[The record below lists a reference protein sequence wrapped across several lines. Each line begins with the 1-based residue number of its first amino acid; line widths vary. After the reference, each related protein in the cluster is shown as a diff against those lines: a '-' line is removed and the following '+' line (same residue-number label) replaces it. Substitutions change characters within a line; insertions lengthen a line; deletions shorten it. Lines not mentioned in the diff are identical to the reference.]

1 MANILVT
8 GGAGYVGS
16 VCTAELLRTGH
27 SVTVVD
33 DLSTG
38 FPEAVP
44 DGASFF
50 EVDIG
55 NADQMKL
62 VLSSKFDVVFHFA
75 ARTAISESVYNPG
88 EYFHCNVEAGIKMLE
103 ALRRASVNRFVF
115 SSSAAVYGILTDVP
129 IDEDSPKHPV
139 NPYGETK
146 LMFERILEWYARAYR
161 WSVVAFRYFN
171 AAGATLDRGE
181 RHDPETHVIPLLLEA
196 AADDKKI
203 FTIFGDDYD
212 TPDGTCVR
220 DYVHV
225 LDIASAH
232 VRALQRMDEPGMR
245 VFNIGVGK
253 SYSIKEIC
261 QAAKKLT
268 RRPISIQVGERRA
281 GDPPVLCASPQRI
294 LRELN
299 WSTRHSSLEEIISS
313 AWEWKQRQ
321 LHLLPASP
329 RLK

>member
-8 GGAGYVGS
+8 GGAGYIGS
-16 VCTAELLRTGH
+16 VCAAELLRMGH
-27 SVTVVD
+27 LVTIVD

-38 FPEAVP
+38 FKDAVP
-44 DGASFF
+44 DGASFV

-55 NADQMKL
+55 DADKLKL

-75 ARTAISESVYNPG
+75 ARTIVSESVYNPG
-88 EYFHCNVEAGIKMLE
+88 EFFHCNVEAGIRMLE
-103 ALRRASVNRFVF
+103 VLRLNGIHRFIF
-115 SSSAAVYGILTDVP
+115 SSSAAVYGAPVNIP
-129 IDEDSPKHPV
+129 IDEDSPTNPV
-139 NPYGETK
+139 NSYGETK
-146 LMFERILEWYARAYR
+146 LMFERILKWYARAYQ
-161 WSVVAFRYFN
+161 WSIVAFRYFN
-171 AAGATLDRGE
+171 AAGATFDYGE

-196 AADDKKI
+196 AADEKKT

-212 TPDGTCVR
+212 THDGTCIR

-232 VRALQRMDEPGMR
+232 ISALQRMDEPGMR
-245 VFNIGVGK
+245 IFNIGLGT

-261 QAAKKLT
+261 QAATKLIG
-268 RRPISIQVGERRA
+268 RPISIQMGKRRA
-281 GDPPVLCASPQRI
+281 GDPPILSASPQRI

-299 WSTRHSSLEEIISS
+299 WSPQHSSLQEIISS

-321 LHLLPASP
+321 FHLLPARP
-329 RLK
+329 GLK